1 MNDAANDAPI
11 IRSIDTPHICW
22 QMGLDPIPL
31 LIA

>member
-11 IRSIDTPHICW
+11 IRSIDTSHICW
-22 QMGLDPIPL
+22 QMGLNPIPL